1 MATISNVQLWNKI
14 RDFFPS
20 FQSHTAEATADTF
33 TTAGW
38 ESINQVDPQAVN
50 EFFELSLRVYLM
62 TVNISHAKDPLEAAG
77 FGEYFAQPYGSI
89 IQKMAVNS
97 IKPVSPAYKGLTT
110 GQSVD
115 PFIVRKP
122 TATER
127 FWKQNFDYQ
136 SFITIPDEFQ
146 RKQIFISEFGMSEF
160 MAGIMEGLQNGYTI
174 QAYENKLEAIH
185 HFLTSTTHPLKDTQQ
200 VSVNIADITAPTEE
214 EMVNLILT
222 IRNVVSAMNLAPQ
235 TDAFNAL
242 GFSSTQDLDRLK
254 LLIRPGWE
262 NNIAVNVMR
271 NTYQRD
277 ALNIPIDTIEVPNFG
292 GITYQNTEGASL
304 YPAYNSIG
312 EQIGYNTTEGQNT
325 ATVSEGDAV
334 AVDPHENVIAII
346 ADRGLIFEARQNP
359 YTVEPIRNPRG
370 LYTNYWASS
379 PNNTIAVDSLY
390 NAVVITASSE
400 A

>member
-33 TTAGW
+33 TAQGW
-38 ESINQVDPQAVN
+38 ESINQVDPQSVN
-50 EFFELSLRVYLM
+50 EFFELSLRVFLM

-77 FGEYFAQPYGSI
+77 FGEYYAQPYGAI

-97 IKPVSPAYKGLTT
+97 IKPVSPAYKGLTN

-146 RKQIFISEFGMSEF
+146 RRQIFISEFGMSEF

-174 QAYENKLEAIH
+174 QAYENKLEALN
-185 HFLTSTTHPLKDTQQ
+185 HFLSSTTHPLKDTQQ
-200 VSVNIADITAPTEE
+200 VAVSFADATAPTEQ

-222 IRNVVSAMNLAPQ
+222 IRNVVSAMDLAPQ

-242 GFSSTQDLDRLK
+242 GFASTQDRDRLK
-254 LLIRPGWE
+254 LLIRPGWM
-262 NNIAVNVMR
+262 NRIAVNVMR

-292 GITYQNTEGASL
+292 GITYQNESGAAL
-304 YPAYNSIG
+304 YPVYDSIG
-312 EQIGYNTTEGQNT
+312 EQIGYNTTQGASEV
-325 ATVSEGDAV
+325 TVAQSAAV
-334 AVDPHENVIAII
+334 SVDPHENVIAII
-346 ADRGLIFEARQNP
+346 ADKGLIFEARQNP
-359 YTVEPIRNPRG
+359 YAVEPIRNPRG

-390 NAVVITASSE
+390 NAVVITSA
-400 A
+400 AQA